1 MLHCYQHP
9 DRWTGVSCQRCDR
22 PICPTCMRQASVGFQ
37 CPECVSQ
44 AAVSSP
50 VISGRA
56 ALAGSK
62 PVIASVLVALS
73 VVAFL
78 WGAVSDRAVSAVGL
92 GSFSFF
98 ERWALYPPLVGVGEW
113 WRTITG
119 GFLHAGALHLG
130 MNMLA
135 LWIVG
140 RAMEP
145 HIGPARFG
153 AIYATSLIGGSL
165 GVCLMF
171 NSSQGATV
179 GASGAVFGLFGALM
193 VWQWSRGIGPMEG
206 IGPIVLLNLVFTFAI
221 PGISVGGHVGGLLT
235 GLVCGAILFAGGAR
249 NRRPNTTEAAVRLAG
264 VAVLGVVMFA
274 ATLAVANQT
283 VFA

>member
-1 MLHCYQHP
+1 
-9 DRWTGVSCQRCDR
+9 
-22 PICPTCMRQASVGFQ
+22 MRQASVGFQ

-153 AIYATSLIGGSL
+153 AVYATSLIGGSL

-264 VAVLGVVMFA
+264 VAVLGAVMFA